1 VRLSAGGILNSTFLD
16 PILCQFVGRSRNM
29 FALLILTTTVAAQD
43 YCAITPK
50 HTACGQKGPGPSCN
64 GGHLA
69 RGVTAAEIE
78 EILAVHN
85 RYRALV
91 ARGEERRGA
100 PGPQPGAANMRQM
113 VWDAE
118 LSVVAQAHADQC
130 KFAHDC
136 SDCRRVSRFG
146 VGQNLYIYKQSLR
159 KPDNNWE
166 AGIRD
171 WYEEVTLFS
180 KDHVKPFKFSSPT
193 GHYTALAWAETDKVG
208 CGAASYK
215 DGKWFTTLYTCNY
228 GPGGNFIR
236 GEMYKAGRACS
247 ECPSGTSCSKDFPGL
262 CAAPSNSTTSVL
274 PKGAPAPVNT
284 IKTSRP
290 KSVNRQKTTAAP
302 RRTTTRRATTTR
314 RPTTTTTFAPTTRR
328 VTARPTTTTVKTTV
342 EAKQTGRPRQPG
354 QPLFSCAFEPKEKSC
369 RSRNVG
375 ESWAS
380 NQVFGNHHYELLLKS
395 GEKSEFFFKQLIEP
409 PSDGIACLD
418 FRYKK
423 ISSGGSS
430 SVLTVFAWPRK
441 GRPGRVAVVQDSP
454 DQFTWV
460 RAQVTFR
467 NVDQQF
473 LVMFRVKNKASE
485 EDLLVA
491 VDDVLVTEG
500 SCNKEP
506 RS

>member
-1 VRLSAGGILNSTFLD
+1 
-16 PILCQFVGRSRNM
+16 
-29 FALLILTTTVAAQD
+29 LLF
-43 YCAITPK
+43 ITG
-50 HTACGQKGPGPSCN
+50 T
-64 GGHLA
+64 GHWWL
-69 RGVTAAEIE
+69 G
-78 EILAVHN
+78 
-85 RYRALV
+85 
-91 ARGEERRGA
+91 ERREEGSLDLNLV
-100 PGPQPGAANMRQM
+100 PLTCVRF
-113 VWDAE
+113 WDPE

-136 SDCRRVSRFG
+136 SDCRRVNRFG

-159 KPDNNWE
+159 RPDNNWE

-247 ECPSGTSCSKDFPGL
+247 DCPSGTSCSKDFPGL
-262 CAAPSNSTTSVL
+262 CAAPTNSTTLAL
-274 PKGAPAPVNT
+274 PKAAPAAVNT

-302 RRTTTRRATTTR
+302 RRTTTRRTTTTQ
-314 RPTTTTTFAPTTRR
+314 RPTTTTTFTPTTRR
-328 VTARPTTTTVKTTV
+328 VTARPTTTTTVKTTI
-342 EAKQTGRPRQPG
+342 ETKQQEGTTGRPRQAG

-369 RSRNVG
+369 KSRNVG

-395 GEKSEFFFKQLIEP
+395 GDKSEFFFKQLIEP

-423 ISSGGSS
+423 ISSGGSN

-491 VDDVLVTEG
+491 VDDVIVTEG
-500 SCNKEP
+500 SCSKEP